1 MGFGSI
7 LDVFKA
13 DNWSNELVDMIVTML
28 EKSHDMYDFTIG
40 VLINGDPN
48 EDPQG
53 RVYAQ
58 DQKINQLERKI
69 RRRVV
74 SRLSVSGSRADVPSA
89 LIFMNAVKDAERLG
103 DYVKNLHEVGDMMP
117 EGVDRKLYK
126 DKLGTISS
134 DISAMFDDTRK
145 AFAESDEEM
154 AGKVIKHAKRSGRE
168 FEALIREITVSDL
181 DVNNAVCLVLIRRFY
196 KRLVAHM
203 SNIASTVVMPVDMID
218 YYDESE
224 T

>member
-13 DNWSNELVDMIVTML
+13 DNWSNELVDMIVAML
-28 EKSHDMYDFTIG
+28 EKSHDMYDFTVG
-40 VLINGDPN
+40 VLINGEPN
-48 EDPQG
+48 EDPQS

-69 RRRVV
+69 RRRIV

-89 LIFMNAVKDAERLG
+89 LIFMNAVKDGERLG

-117 EGVDRKLYK
+117 EGVDRKLYQ
-126 DKLGTISS
+126 DKLGAISS
-134 DISAMFDDTRK
+134 NISAMFDDTRK
-145 AFAESDEEM
+145 AFEESDEEM
-154 AGKVIKHAKRSGRE
+154 AGKVIKQAKRSGRE
-168 FEALIREITVSDL
+168 FEGLIREITASDL
-181 DVNNAVCLVLIRRFY
+181 DVNNAVCLVLMLRFF

-218 YYDESE
+218 YYDESDI
-224 T
+224 